1 MAAKDLSSIERLMS
15 DMHDDL
21 YYKVW
26 AQDWAYE
33 TFLEWRDF
41 WSEQQKKYDFPDLPP
56 RAGKSENPETPL
68 PPTKL
73 ELADPEPE
81 QEKKG
86 ELLSLEET
94 AEPRECKSEPET
106 EPPSPRHCPIIRPRE
121 ESEEE
126 DDEEE
131 EAELPTKRLRVCE
144 PEPEPKT
151 PEPEPKTPEP
161 IAPKPQKRPRDEERE
176 LMAHEAKKM
185 RKIMGDL
192 TKLAADTFLYFAGRK
207 HEAQPPQ
214 ENGDGSES
222 DDDEPSFNLAKSTL
236 ADVEGYNH
244 ELDLSSSSDSDSD
257 N

>member
-1 MAAKDLSSIERLMS
+1 MAAKDIPSLIQLMI
-15 DMHDDL
+15 DMHDDA
-21 YYKVW
+21 YFKVW
-26 AQDWAYE
+26 AKSWAYE

-41 WSEQQKKYDFPDLPP
+41 WSEKQEKYDFPDLPP
-56 RAGKSENPETPL
+56 RAGKSEKPETPL

-86 ELLSLEET
+86 ELLSLDET

-121 ESEEE
+121 ESDEE

-131 EAELPTKRLRVCE
+131 EAELPTKRVRVCE
-144 PEPEPKT
+144 PEPV
-151 PEPEPKTPEP
+151 PEP
-161 IAPKPQKRPRDEERE
+161 IAPKPEKRPRDEERE
-176 LMAHEAKKM
+176 LMAFQM
-185 RKIMGDL
+185 PPQFRKVFADL
-192 TKLAADTFLYFAGRK
+192 TKLAADTFLFCTTLK

-214 ENGDGSES
+214 ANAENSDS
-222 DDDEPSFNLAKSTL
+222 DDEGPSFNLAKSTL
-236 ADVEGYNH
+236 ADDEGYKH
-244 ELDLSSSSDSDSD
+244 ELDFSSSSDSDSD

>member
-1 MAAKDLSSIERLMS
+1 MAAAAKDLPSLLKLMM
-15 DMHDDL
+15 DMHDDA
-21 YYKVW
+21 YFKVW
-26 AQDWAYE
+26 AQGWAYD
-33 TFLEWRDF
+33 TFLEWREF
-41 WSEQQKKYDFPDLPP
+41 WSEKQEKYDFPDLPP

-86 ELLSLEET
+86 ELLSLDET

-121 ESEEE
+121 ESDEE

-131 EAELPTKRLRVCE
+131 EAEPPSKCARVCE
-144 PEPEPKT
+144 
-151 PEPEPKTPEP
+151 PEP
-161 IAPKPQKRPRDEERE
+161 IAPKPEKRPRDEERE
-176 LMAHEAKKM
+176 LMAHEARKM

-192 TKLAADTFLYFAGRK
+192 TKLAADTFLFFAGRK

-214 ENGDGSES
+214 ANAEDSDS
-222 DDDEPSFNLAKSTL
+222 DDEEPSFNLAKSTL
-236 ADVEGYNH
+236 ADDEGYKH
-244 ELDLSSSSDSDSD
+244 ELDFSSSSSDSDSD